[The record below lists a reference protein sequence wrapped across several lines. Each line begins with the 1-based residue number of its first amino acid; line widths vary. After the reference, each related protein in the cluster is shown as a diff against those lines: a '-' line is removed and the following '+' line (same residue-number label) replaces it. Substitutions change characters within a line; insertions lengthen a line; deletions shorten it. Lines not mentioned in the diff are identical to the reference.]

1 MQQIQSKIMGI
12 KPIPDKMTAAE
23 FRAAVGKKKGNKST
37 KIRTEAPEVLEMET
51 WLKYSNIEYIKEY
64 KFHPKRKWRADIAI
78 PSKMVLIE
86 WDGIM
91 SEKSRHTSVT
101 GFSED
106 CNKMNAAQLLG
117 WKVLR
122 YTVINKSQF
131 FTDIELLINQ

>member
-1 MQQIQSKIMGI
+1 
-12 KPIPDKMTAAE
+12 MTAAE
-23 FRAAVGKKKGNKST
+23 FKATFGKKKGRT
-37 KIRTEAPEVLEMET
+37 GQRLRTEAPEVAKMEA
-51 WLKYSNIEYIKEY
+51 WLKYSGIEYVKEY

>member
-1 MQQIQSKIMGI
+1 
-12 KPIPDKMTAAE
+12 MTAAE
-23 FRAAVGKKKGNKST
+23 FRATFGKKKGNKST

-78 PSKMVLIE
+78 PSLNVLIE
-86 WDGIM
+86 YEGI
-91 SEKSRHTSVT
+91 SSRKSRHTTIT
-101 GFSED
+101 GFTND
-106 CNKMNAAQLLG
+106 CEKYNAATVMG
-117 WKVLR
+117 FKVLR